1 MPIDKQK
8 DMKYNRSIEEKL
20 RAWSRSP
27 FRKPLVLRG
36 ARQVGKTTAVK
47 QFARNFHQFVSLN
60 LETEDAKMFEGE
72 RSIHRLVDRI
82 FFEKQ
87 ALKEEIDTLIFI
99 DEIQEVPAALNM
111 LRYFYEEYPQY
122 HVIAAGSLL
131 ESLFN
136 QNVSFPVG
144 RVDYLY
150 MYPFSFAEFLE
161 AMGEKAALT
170 AYATVPAPDYAVN
183 KLMQLFHTYTL
194 VGGMPEAVERYV
206 LTKDILQL
214 KPVYD
219 TLLLSYLDDVEK
231 YALTASQ
238 IQVMRHCIRSCF
250 AEAGERIK
258 FVGFG
263 HSSYSSKDIGEALRT
278 LSKALILHLTYPT
291 TQTTLPF
298 APDLKRSPR
307 LQVLDTGMLN
317 YFSNVQREVF
327 SSNDLNNLYKGR
339 IAEHIIAQELIAT
352 SDNYLQP
359 LLFWVREKSGSNA
372 EVDFLF
378 STPQGMIP
386 IEVKSGATG
395 HLKSLLL
402 YMDETEVS
410 LAIRLYAGEYR
421 KEELVTPK
429 GKTFTLLNLPY
440 CFAGKLRE
448 YIAEAFKSNLA

>member
-1 MPIDKQK
+1 MTEIQEDMEYKRTIEDKLK
-8 DMKYNRSIEEKL
+8 NWRL
-20 RAWSRSP
+20 SP

-36 ARQVGKTTAVK
+36 ARQVGKTTAIRL
-47 QFARNFHQFVSLN
+47 FARSFRQFIFLN

-72 RSIHRLVDRI
+72 RNIHRLVDRI

-87 ALKEEIDTLIFI
+87 ALKEETDTLIFI
-99 DEIQEVPAALNM
+99 DEIQEVPTALNM

-122 HVIAAGSLL
+122 YVIAAGSLL

-136 QNVSFPVG
+136 QNISFPVG

-150 MYPFSFAEFLE
+150 MYPFSFSEFLE
-161 AMGEKAALT
+161 AMGEKAAWT
-170 AYATVPAPDYAVN
+170 AYHTVPVPEYAVER
-183 KLMQLFHTYTL
+183 LMQLFHTYTL

-219 TLLLSYLDDVEK
+219 ALLLSYLDDVEK
-231 YALTASQ
+231 YAATSGQ

-263 HSSYSSKDIGEALRT
+263 HSSYSSKDVGEALRT
-278 LSKALILHLTYPT
+278 LSKAFILHLTYPT

-298 APDLKRSPR
+298 SPDLKRSPR

-317 YFSNVQREVF
+317 YFSNIQREVF
-327 SSNDLNNLYKGR
+327 TSNDLNNLYKGR
-339 IAEHIIAQELIAT
+339 IAEHIVAQELIV
-352 SDNYLQP
+352 SSENYLQP
-359 LLFWVREKSGSNA
+359 LLFWVREKNNSNA
-372 EVDFLF
+372 EVDFLL
-378 STPQGMIP
+378 STSYGMIP

-402 YMDETEVS
+402 YVDESKTP

-421 KEELVTPK
+421 SEELETPNGQK
-429 GKTFTLLNLPY
+429 FTLLNLPY
-440 CFAGKLRE
+440 CLAGKLQE
-448 YIAEAFKSNLA
+448 YVAEFFR

>member
-1 MPIDKQK
+1 MIEIQEDMEYKRTIEDKLK
-8 DMKYNRSIEEKL
+8 NWRL
-20 RAWSRSP
+20 SP

-36 ARQVGKTTAVK
+36 ARQVGKTTAIRL
-47 QFARNFHQFVSLN
+47 FARSFRQFIFLN
-60 LETEDAKMFEGE
+60 LETDDAKMFEGE
-72 RSIHRLVDRI
+72 RNIHRLVDRI

-87 ALKEEIDTLIFI
+87 ALKEETDTLIFI
-99 DEIQEVPAALNM
+99 DEIQEVPTALNM

-122 HVIAAGSLL
+122 YVIAAGSLL

-136 QNVSFPVG
+136 QNISFPVG

-150 MYPFSFAEFLE
+150 MYPFSFSEFLE
-161 AMGEKAALT
+161 AMGEKAAWT
-170 AYATVPAPDYAVN
+170 AYHTVPVPEYTVER
-183 KLMQLFHTYTL
+183 LMQLFHTYTL

-219 TLLLSYLDDVEK
+219 ALLLSYLDDVEK
-231 YALTASQ
+231 YAATSGQ

-263 HSSYSSKDIGEALRT
+263 HSSYSSKDVGEALRT

-298 APDLKRSPR
+298 SPDLKRSPR

-317 YFSNVQREVF
+317 YFSNIQREVF
-327 SSNDLNNLYKGR
+327 TSNDLNNLYKGR
-339 IAEHIIAQELIAT
+339 IAEHIVAQELIVS

-359 LLFWVREKSGSNA
+359 LLFWVREKNNSNA
-372 EVDFLF
+372 EVDFLL
-378 STPQGMIP
+378 STSYGMIP

-402 YMDETEVS
+402 YVEESKTP

-421 KEELVTPK
+421 REELETPNGQK
-429 GKTFTLLNLPY
+429 FTLLNLPY
-440 CFAGKLRE
+440 CLAGKLQE
-448 YIAEAFKSNLA
+448 YVAEFFR

>member
-1 MPIDKQK
+1 MTEIQEDMEYKRTIEDKLK
-8 DMKYNRSIEEKL
+8 NWRL
-20 RAWSRSP
+20 SP

-36 ARQVGKTTAVK
+36 ARQVGKTTAIRL
-47 QFARNFHQFVSLN
+47 FARSFRQFIFLN
-60 LETEDAKMFEGE
+60 LETDDAKMFEGE
-72 RSIHRLVDRI
+72 RNIHRLVDRI

-87 ALKEEIDTLIFI
+87 ALKEETDTLIFI
-99 DEIQEVPAALNM
+99 DEIQEVPTALNM

-122 HVIAAGSLL
+122 YVIAAGSLL

-136 QNVSFPVG
+136 QNISFPVG

-150 MYPFSFAEFLE
+150 MYPFSFSEFLE
-161 AMGEKAALT
+161 AMGEKAAWT
-170 AYATVPAPDYAVN
+170 AYHTVPVPEYAVER
-183 KLMQLFHTYTL
+183 LMQLFHTYTL

-219 TLLLSYLDDVEK
+219 ALLLSYLDDVEK
-231 YALTASQ
+231 YAATSGQ

-263 HSSYSSKDIGEALRT
+263 HSSYSSKDVGEALRT

-298 APDLKRSPR
+298 SPDLKRSPR

-317 YFSNVQREVF
+317 YFSNIQREVF
-327 SSNDLNNLYKGR
+327 TSNDLNNLYKGR
-339 IAEHIIAQELIAT
+339 IAEHIVAQELIV
-352 SDNYLQP
+352 SSENYLQP
-359 LLFWVREKSGSNA
+359 LLFWVREKNNSNA
-372 EVDFLF
+372 EVDFLL
-378 STPQGMIP
+378 STSYGMIP

-402 YMDETEVS
+402 YVDESKTP

-421 KEELVTPK
+421 SEELETPNGQK
-429 GKTFTLLNLPY
+429 FTLLNLPY
-440 CFAGKLRE
+440 CLAGKLQE
-448 YIAEAFKSNLA
+448 YVAEFFR

>member
-1 MPIDKQK
+1 
-8 DMKYNRSIEEKL
+8 MKYNRSIEAKL
-20 RAWSRSP
+20 KEWSQSP

-47 QFARNFHQFVSLN
+47 QFALNYRQFVSLN
-60 LETEDAKMFEGE
+60 LETDDARIFEGE
-72 RSIHRLVDRI
+72 RNINRLVDRI

-87 ALKEEIDTLIFI
+87 ALKEELNTLIFI
-99 DEIQEVPAALNM
+99 DEIQEVPNALNM

-136 QNVSFPVG
+136 QDVSFPVG

-150 MYPFSFAEFLE
+150 MYPFSFAEFIE

-170 AYATVPAPDYAVN
+170 AYHTVPVPDYAID
-183 KLMQLFHTYTL
+183 KLMQLFHIYTL

-206 LTKDILQL
+206 LTRDILQL

-231 YALTASQ
+231 YATTANQ

-250 AEAGERIK
+250 SEAGERIK

-263 HSSYSSKDIGEALRT
+263 HSSYSSKDISEALRA
-278 LSKALILHLTYPT
+278 LSKALIMNLTYPT
-291 TQTTLPF
+291 TQTSLPF
-298 APDLKRSPR
+298 APDIKRAPR

-317 YFSNVQREVF
+317 YFSNIQREVF
-327 SSNDLNNLYKGR
+327 ASSDLNKIYKGR
-339 IAEHIIAQELIAT
+339 VVEHIVAQELTAS

-372 EVDFLF
+372 EVDFLL
-378 STPQGMIP
+378 STSSGMIP

-402 YMDETEVS
+402 YIDNSDAS
-410 LAIRLYAGEYR
+410 LAIRLYAGEY
-421 KEELVTPK
+421 KIEEQMTPQ
-429 GKTFTLLNLPY
+429 GKNFTLLNIPY
-440 CFAGKLRE
+440 CFAGKLQE
-448 YIAEAFKSNLA
+448 YVKLININQ

>member
-1 MPIDKQK
+1 MIEIQEDMEYKRTIEDKLK
-8 DMKYNRSIEEKL
+8 NWRL
-20 RAWSRSP
+20 SP

-36 ARQVGKTTAVK
+36 ARQVGKTTAIRL
-47 QFARNFHQFVSLN
+47 FARSFRQFIFLN
-60 LETEDAKMFEGE
+60 LETDDAKMFEGE
-72 RSIHRLVDRI
+72 RNIHRLVDRI

-87 ALKEEIDTLIFI
+87 ALKEETDTLIFI
-99 DEIQEVPAALNM
+99 DEIQEVPTALNM

-122 HVIAAGSLL
+122 YVIAAGSLL

-136 QNVSFPVG
+136 HNISFPVG

-150 MYPFSFAEFLE
+150 MYPFSFSEFLE
-161 AMGEKAALT
+161 AMGEKAAWT
-170 AYATVPAPDYAVN
+170 AYHTVPVPEYTVER
-183 KLMQLFHTYTL
+183 LMQLFHTYTL

-219 TLLLSYLDDVEK
+219 ALLLSYLDDVEK
-231 YALTASQ
+231 YAATSGQ

-263 HSSYSSKDIGEALRT
+263 HSSYSSKDVGEALRT

-298 APDLKRSPR
+298 SPDLKRSPR

-317 YFSNVQREVF
+317 YFSNIQREVF
-327 SSNDLNNLYKGR
+327 TSNDLNNLYKGR
-339 IAEHIIAQELIAT
+339 IAEHIVAQELIV
-352 SDNYLQP
+352 SSENYLQP
-359 LLFWVREKSGSNA
+359 LLFWVREKNNSNA
-372 EVDFLF
+372 EVDFLL
-378 STPQGMIP
+378 STSYGMIP

-402 YMDETEVS
+402 YVEESKTP

-421 KEELVTPK
+421 SEELETPNGQK
-429 GKTFTLLNLPY
+429 FTLLNLPY
-440 CFAGKLRE
+440 CLAGKLQE
-448 YIAEAFKSNLA
+448 YVAEFFR

>member
-1 MPIDKQK
+1 MTEIQEDMEYKRTIEDKLK
-8 DMKYNRSIEEKL
+8 NWRL
-20 RAWSRSP
+20 SP

-36 ARQVGKTTAVK
+36 ARQVGKTTAIRLFGRSFR
-47 QFARNFHQFVSLN
+47 QFIYLN
-60 LETEDAKMFEGE
+60 LETDDAKMFEGE
-72 RSIHRLVDRI
+72 RNIHRLVDRI

-87 ALKEEIDTLIFI
+87 ALKEETDTLIFI
-99 DEIQEVPAALNM
+99 DEIQEVPTALNM

-122 HVIAAGSLL
+122 YVIAAGSLL

-136 QNVSFPVG
+136 QNISFPVG

-150 MYPFSFAEFLE
+150 MYPFSFSEFLE
-161 AMGEKAALT
+161 AMGEKAAWT
-170 AYATVPAPDYAVN
+170 AYHTVPVPEYAVER
-183 KLMQLFHTYTL
+183 LMQLFHTYTL

-219 TLLLSYLDDVEK
+219 ALLLSYLDDVEK
-231 YALTASQ
+231 YAATSGQ

-263 HSSYSSKDIGEALRT
+263 HSSYSSKDVGEALRT

-298 APDLKRSPR
+298 SPDLKRSPR

-317 YFSNVQREVF
+317 YFSNIQRDVF
-327 SSNDLNNLYKGR
+327 TSNDLNNLYKGR
-339 IAEHIIAQELIAT
+339 IAEHIVAQELIVS

-359 LLFWVREKSGSNA
+359 LLFWVREKNNSNA
-372 EVDFLF
+372 EVDFLL
-378 STPQGMIP
+378 STSYGMIP

-402 YMDETEVS
+402 YVEESKTP

-421 KEELVTPK
+421 KEELETPNGQK
-429 GKTFTLLNLPY
+429 FTLLNLPY
-440 CFAGKLRE
+440 CFAGKLQE
-448 YIAEAFKSNLA
+448 YVIQFFSRTE

>member
-1 MPIDKQK
+1 
-8 DMKYNRSIEEKL
+8 MKYNRNIEGKL
-20 RAWSRSP
+20 KDWSQSP

-36 ARQVGKTTAVK
+36 ARQVGKTTAVRL
-47 QFARNFHQFVSLN
+47 FAQNFKQFVSLN
-60 LETEDAKMFEGE
+60 LETDDARIFEGE
-72 RSIHRLVDRI
+72 RDIHRLVNRI

-87 ALKEEIDTLIFI
+87 ALKEETDTLIFI

-122 HVIAAGSLL
+122 YVIAAGSLL
-131 ESLFN
+131 ESIFN
-136 QNVSFPVG
+136 QSISFPVG

-150 MYPFSFAEFLE
+150 MYPFSFSEFLE
-161 AMGEKAALT
+161 AMDEKAALA
-170 AYATVPAPDYAVN
+170 AYHTVPAPDYAAD

-231 YALTASQ
+231 YATSATQ
-238 IQVMRHCIRSCF
+238 MHVMRHCIRSCF
-250 AEAGERIK
+250 SEAGERIK

-263 HSSYSSKDIGEALRT
+263 QSSYSSKDVSEALRT

-291 TQTTLPF
+291 TQTSLPF
-298 APDLKRSPR
+298 MPDMKRSPR

-327 SSNDLNNLYKGR
+327 TSNDLNNLYKGR
-339 IAEHIIAQELIAT
+339 IAEHIVAQELLAV

-359 LLFWVREKSGSNA
+359 LLFWVREKNSSNA
-372 EVDFLF
+372 EVDFLL
-378 STPQGMIP
+378 STPYGMIP

-402 YMDETEVS
+402 YMDESQSS
-410 LAIRLYAGEYR
+410 LAVRLYAGSFR
-421 KEELVTPK
+421 KELLSTPR
-429 GKTFTLLNLPY
+429 GKEFTLLNIPY
-440 CFAGKLRE
+440 CFAGKLHQ
-448 YIAEAFKSNLA
+448 YIAEALSSTSGCAKSSATS

>member
-1 MPIDKQK
+1 MTEIQEDMEYKRTIEDKLK
-8 DMKYNRSIEEKL
+8 NWRL
-20 RAWSRSP
+20 SP

-36 ARQVGKTTAVK
+36 ARQVGKTTAIRL
-47 QFARNFHQFVSLN
+47 FARSFRQFIFLN
-60 LETEDAKMFEGE
+60 LETDDAKMFEGE
-72 RSIHRLVDRI
+72 RNIHRLVDRI

-87 ALKEEIDTLIFI
+87 ALKEETDTLIFI
-99 DEIQEVPAALNM
+99 DEIQEVPTALNM

-122 HVIAAGSLL
+122 YVIAAGSLL

-136 QNVSFPVG
+136 QNISFPVG

-150 MYPFSFAEFLE
+150 MYPFSFSEFLE
-161 AMGEKAALT
+161 AMGEKAAWT
-170 AYATVPAPDYAVN
+170 AYHTVPVPEYAVER
-183 KLMQLFHTYTL
+183 LMQLFHTYTL

-219 TLLLSYLDDVEK
+219 ALLLSYLDDVEK
-231 YALTASQ
+231 YAATSGQ

-263 HSSYSSKDIGEALRT
+263 HSSYSSKDVGEALRT

-298 APDLKRSPR
+298 SPDLKRSPR

-317 YFSNVQREVF
+317 YFSNIQREVF
-327 SSNDLNNLYKGR
+327 TSNDLNNLYKGR
-339 IAEHIIAQELIAT
+339 IAEHIVAQELIVS

-359 LLFWVREKSGSNA
+359 LLFWVREKNNSNA
-372 EVDFLF
+372 EVDFLL
-378 STPQGMIP
+378 STSYGMIP

-402 YMDETEVS
+402 YVDESKTP

-421 KEELVTPK
+421 SEELETPNGQK
-429 GKTFTLLNLPY
+429 FTLLNLPY
-440 CFAGKLRE
+440 CLAGKLQE
-448 YIAEAFKSNLA
+448 YVAEFFR

>member
-1 MPIDKQK
+1 MTEIQEDMEYKRTIEDKLK
-8 DMKYNRSIEEKL
+8 NWRL
-20 RAWSRSP
+20 SP

-36 ARQVGKTTAVK
+36 ARQVGKTTAIRL
-47 QFARNFHQFVSLN
+47 FARSFRQFIFLN
-60 LETEDAKMFEGE
+60 LETDDAKMFEGE
-72 RSIHRLVDRI
+72 RNIHRLVDRI

-87 ALKEEIDTLIFI
+87 ALKEETDTLIFI
-99 DEIQEVPAALNM
+99 DEIQEVPTALNM

-122 HVIAAGSLL
+122 YVIAAGSLL

-136 QNVSFPVG
+136 QNISFPVG

-150 MYPFSFAEFLE
+150 MYPFSFSEFLE
-161 AMGEKAALT
+161 AMGEKAAWT
-170 AYATVPAPDYAVN
+170 AYHTVPVPEYAVER
-183 KLMQLFHTYTL
+183 LMQLFHTYTL

-219 TLLLSYLDDVEK
+219 ALLLSYLDDVEK
-231 YALTASQ
+231 YAATSGQ

-263 HSSYSSKDIGEALRT
+263 HSSYSSKDVGEALRT

-298 APDLKRSPR
+298 SPDLKRSPR

-317 YFSNVQREVF
+317 YFSNIQREVF
-327 SSNDLNNLYKGR
+327 TSNDLNNLYKGR
-339 IAEHIIAQELIAT
+339 IAEHIVAQELIVS

-359 LLFWVREKSGSNA
+359 LLFWVREKNNSNA
-372 EVDFLF
+372 EVDFLL
-378 STPQGMIP
+378 STSYGMIP

-402 YMDETEVS
+402 YVEESKTS

-421 KEELVTPK
+421 KEELETPNGQK
-429 GKTFTLLNLPY
+429 FTLLNLPY
-440 CFAGKLRE
+440 CLAGKLQE
-448 YIAEAFKSNLA
+448 YVAEFFR

>member
-1 MPIDKQK
+1 M
-8 DMKYNRSIEEKL
+8 
-20 RAWSRSP
+20 
-27 FRKPLVLRG
+27 
-36 ARQVGKTTAVK
+36 GKTTAIK
-47 QFARNFHQFVSLN
+47 RFAHNFRQFVSLN

-72 RSIHRLVDRI
+72 RNIHRLVDRI

-87 ALKEEIDTLIFI
+87 ALKEETDTLIFI

-161 AMGEKAALT
+161 AMGEKAALA
-170 AYATVPAPDYAVN
+170 AYATVPVPDYAVD

-194 VGGMPEAVERYV
+194 VGGMPEAVERFV

-231 YALTASQ
+231 YASTASQ

-291 TQTTLPF
+291 TQTSLPF
-298 APDLKRSPR
+298 VPDLKRSPR

-317 YFSNVQREVF
+317 YFSNVQREV
-327 SSNDLNNLYKGR
+327 S
-339 IAEHIIAQELIAT
+339 
-352 SDNYLQP
+352 
-359 LLFWVREKSGSNA
+359 
-372 EVDFLF
+372 
-378 STPQGMIP
+378 IP
-386 IEVKSGATG
+386 MT
-395 HLKSLLL
+395 
-402 YMDETEVS
+402 
-410 LAIRLYAGEYR
+410 
-421 KEELVTPK
+421 
-429 GKTFTLLNLPY
+429 
-440 CFAGKLRE
+440 
-448 YIAEAFKSNLA
+448 

>member
-1 MPIDKQK
+1 
-8 DMKYNRSIEEKL
+8 MKYNRSIEKKL
-20 RAWSRSP
+20 IAWSKSP

-47 QFARNFHQFVSLN
+47 QFARNFRQFVSLN
-60 LETEDAKMFEGE
+60 LETDDAKMFEGE
-72 RSIHRLVDRI
+72 RNVHRLIDRI

-87 ALKEEIDTLIFI
+87 ALKEETDTLIFI

-161 AMGEKAALT
+161 AMGEKVALT
-170 AYATVPAPDYAVN
+170 AYSTVPVPDYAVD

-194 VGGMPEAVERYV
+194 IGGMPEAVERYV

-231 YALTASQ
+231 YASTANQ

-291 TQTTLPF
+291 TQTSLPF

-327 SSNDLNNLYKGR
+327 ASHDLNNLYKGR
-339 IAEHIIAQELIAT
+339 IAEHIIAQELMAN

-378 STPQGMIP
+378 STPYGMIP

-395 HLKSLLL
+395 HLKALLV
-402 YMDETEVS
+402 YMDETDVS
-410 LAIRLYAGEYR
+410 LAVRLYAGEYR
-421 KEELVTPK
+421 KEELVTPQ
-429 GKTFTLLNLPY
+429 GKAFILLNVPY
-440 CFAGKLRE
+440 CFAGKLQE
-448 YIAEAFKSNLA
+448 YIAEVYAHS